1 VTKTTGCCGQTDLGD
16 RFERLATFDEIDKER
31 PEGEA
36 ALAEELEAVRERG
49 RFDEDGGTLSD
60 ADFDEARAALTE

>member
-1 VTKTTGCCGQTDLGD
+1 MTQGCCGQT

-36 ALAEELEAVRERG
+36 ALAEDLEATRERG
-49 RFDEDGGTLSD
+49 KFGPDGGTLSD
-60 ADFDEARAALTE
+60 ADWDEARARLTE